1 MKKRYLGTARL
12 EVSALGL
19 GCMGMSGYYGQYYDT
34 ESITTIQ
41 KALDLGITFFDTADL
56 YGRGANEQLVG
67 NALKGRRNQVVIA
80 TKFGNEWDKDGKTI
94 GVNGRPEYVKRA
106 CEASLKRLG
115 IDHIDLY
122 YQHRVDPTTPIEE
135 TVGAMAELVK
145 QGKVRH
151 IGLSEASAKTIRR
164 ANAVHPITAL
174 QTEYSLWTRHV
185 EAEILP
191 TCRELGIGFVAY
203 SPLGR
208 GFLTGRFQ
216 HSEDLAPDD
225 WRRSNPRFQQDYFE
239 KNRAAV
245 SVIEEIAKK
254 EDCKASQVAL
264 AWLLA
269 QGDDIVPIPGT
280 KHSKHLEENI
290 LAMNVKLTEEE
301 MRRLEK
307 IAISVIGDR
316 YDKAGM
322 RRLSL

>member
-151 IGLSEASAKTIRR
+151 IGLSEASAKTIRG

-174 QTEYSLWTRHV
+174 QTEFCPPAGSW
-185 EAEILP
+185 
-191 TCRELGIGFVAY
+191 
-203 SPLGR
+203 
-208 GFLTGRFQ
+208 
-216 HSEDLAPDD
+216 
-225 WRRSNPRFQQDYFE
+225 
-239 KNRAAV
+239 
-245 SVIEEIAKK
+245 
-254 EDCKASQVAL
+254 AL
-264 AWLLA
+264 A
-269 QGDDIVPIPGT
+269 
-280 KHSKHLEENI
+280 
-290 LAMNVKLTEEE
+290 
-301 MRRLEK
+301 
-307 IAISVIGDR
+307 
-316 YDKAGM
+316 
-322 RRLSL
+322 LSLTAHLGAASLPGGSNTLKIWPPMTGAGATRVFNKTILKGTAQQ